1 MAQKNLKHST
11 VLFQD
16 QVESFSWRKG
26 MTHFLTLW
34 RKFFDS
40 VTQIISLVTL
50 GSNDDEFSVPER
62 YQGVSISGD
71 EADGL
76 DGQVQ
81 RQGMKLLQGEE
92 VTQHEVSIF
101 VATHEEGVIDGER
114 ADAVHHGIRGQP
126 TPVEAVDVDGVDVS
140 AVTWEHDLSLGG
152 DCQVGDGEVV
162 SRVWRDQGPQ
172 VDALLNSEDVD
183 CSIFRSGNGE
193 VEVYVEGD
201 AGNRFVVPTQ
211 HLQRGPKIRVSFRT
225 LGLYNI
231 ISPMHIRGSM

>member
-1 MAQKNLKHST
+1 M
-11 VLFQD
+11 
-16 QVESFSWRKG
+16 
-26 MTHFLTLW
+26 
-34 RKFFDS
+34 
-40 VTQIISLVTL
+40 TQIISLVTL

-140 AVTWEHDLSLGG
+140 AVT
-152 DCQVGDGEVV
+152 
-162 SRVWRDQGPQ
+162 
-172 VDALLNSEDVD
+172 
-183 CSIFRSGNGE
+183 
-193 VEVYVEGD
+193 
-201 AGNRFVVPTQ
+201 
-211 HLQRGPKIRVSFRT
+211 
-225 LGLYNI
+225 
-231 ISPMHIRGSM
+231 